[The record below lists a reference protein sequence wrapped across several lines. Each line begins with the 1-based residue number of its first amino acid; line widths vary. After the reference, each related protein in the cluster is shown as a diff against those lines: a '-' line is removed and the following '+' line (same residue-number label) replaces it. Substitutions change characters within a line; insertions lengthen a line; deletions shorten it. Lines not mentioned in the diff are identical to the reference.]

1 MNRPLPAPADA
12 PPLRYWFAGFRL
24 EADGTL
30 LRGETALDLPTEE
43 EAVLR
48 LLLMRAGESVSPIE
62 LKRAVWGE
70 EHASGEVVARCV
82 ASLRE
87 RLQPADCI
95 EGVYKR
101 GYRICAA
108 IQTDDVREAG
118 AIPRLAIL
126 PFGGGYGVPEYLGSA
141 IAEAAMEQLSAAE
154 YKVASVVA
162 RESVFTLAGRG
173 KTPHEIGKA
182 LEADLVLGG
191 ELHATPERL
200 RLRAEMIRV
209 ADGAELWIEDVMVE
223 RGRIIELERE
233 LVNRVSSRIRCG
245 SLSIAAVAAA
255 GATHEASPQ
264 HGEAHEL
271 YLRAHHEWQTL
282 ERHRMQDA
290 MGRLQ
295 RAIDLDPSF
304 IAARADLAHLC
315 VSQAFYGFMSPA
327 AAASVVRRAAGQVP
341 EPNGN
346 AETLLPAMGWI
357 RFHVDRNL
365 RAALDAFARSSH
377 LPHDHLPHGRG
388 ITRVRTMFLLSRHRF
403 DEALGLLREA
413 IQADPYSPW
422 LQAWLAWA
430 LHLAGEAEAS
440 VDQIRKAISQFTE
453 HDGAHLYGAMIL
465 AYNGEAARAVELARA
480 LAARSAHFDL
490 ATSAHA
496 YALACAGRKE
506 EARTLLERLQWLS
519 RERFVMN
526 TFDAAT
532 YVAMDEDEAALEEL
546 RIANENRCPWFFQML
561 ADPRLQPLRG
571 RPEFERMRS
580 SLRAMESDA
589 ERGEE
594 PGWAAA
600 RAG

>member
-1 MNRPLPAPADA
+1 MDRSLPAAADA
-12 PPLRYWFAGFRL
+12 PPLRYWFAGLRL
-24 EADGTL
+24 ETDGTL
-30 LRGETALDLPTEE
+30 LRGETALDLPAEE
-43 EAVLR
+43 AAVLR
-48 LLLMRAGESVSPIE
+48 LLLMRAGEIVSPIE

-70 EHASGEVVARCV
+70 EHASGEVVAKCV
-82 ASLRE
+82 ASLRG
-87 RLQPADCI
+87 RLQPSDCI
-95 EGVYKR
+95 ECIYKR
-101 GYRICAA
+101 GYRILAA
-108 IQTDDVREAG
+108 VRTNDARPTG
-118 AIPRLAIL
+118 AMPRLAIL

-141 IAEAAMEQLSAAE
+141 IAEAAMEQLSGAD
-154 YKVASVVA
+154 YSVASLVA
-162 RESVFTLAGRG
+162 RESVFTLARRG
-173 KTPHEIGKA
+173 LTPLEIGKA
-182 LEADLVLGG
+182 LDADLVLSG
-191 ELHATPERL
+191 EAHATPERL

-223 RGRIIELERE
+223 HGRIMELERE

-245 SLSIAAVAAA
+245 GLSIAATATAEVARD
-255 GATHEASPQ
+255 ASPQ
-264 HGEAHEL
+264 HSEAHEL
-271 YLRAHHEWQTL
+271 YLCAHYEWQSL

-295 RAIDLDPSF
+295 RAIDLDPSY

-315 VSQAFYGFMSPA
+315 VSQAFYGFMSPT
-327 AAASVVRRAAGQVP
+327 AAASVVRRAAAQIP
-341 EPNGN
+341 ESAGS
-346 AETLLPAMGWI
+346 AEALLPSMGWI
-357 RFHVDRNL
+357 QFHVDRNL
-365 RAALDAFARSSH
+365 RAALDSFARSSH

-403 DEALGLLREA
+403 DEALDLLRAA
-413 IQADPYSPW
+413 IQADPYSAW
-422 LQAWLAWA
+422 LQARLAWT

-453 HDGAHLYGAMIL
+453 HGGAHLYGAMIL
-465 AYNGEAARAVELARA
+465 AYNGETARAVELARA

-490 ATSAHA
+490 ATSVLA
-496 YALACAGRKE
+496 YTLACAGRKE

-532 YVAMDEDEAALEEL
+532 YVAMDEDDAALEEL
-546 RIANENRCPWFFQML
+546 RIANENRCPWFFQLL

-580 SLRAMESDA
+580 SLRAMEA
-589 ERGEE
+589 EAENREE
-594 PGWAAA
+594 PGWVAA